1 MKYNLS
7 EVNDVIRDRR
17 TIYPEFFSD
26 RKIHREQIEL
36 LLENARWA
44 PSHKLTQPWYYKVF
58 MGDGLVKFA
67 EFHAEKY
74 KEITPK
80 DKFKEVK
87 YNKIKNRPLKSSAV
101 VVACMKRDKEERVPE
116 IEELA
121 SCYSGIQNIL
131 LSATAYGFGVY
142 WGTGGLTYSDHMKKF
157 IGLNNNDKVL
167 GLLMLGYTDNEW
179 PRKTPRKPL
188 EYYTD
193 WVE

>member
-1 MKYNLS
+1 
-7 EVNDVIRDRR
+7 
-17 TIYPEFFSD
+17 
-26 RKIHREQIEL
+26 
-36 LLENARWA
+36 
-44 PSHKLTQPWYYKVF
+44 
-58 MGDGLVKFA
+58 
-67 EFHAEKY
+67 
-74 KEITPK
+74 
-80 DKFKEVK
+80 
-87 YNKIKNRPLKSSAV
+87 
-101 VVACMKRDKEERVPE
+101 MKRDKEERVPE

>member
-87 YNKIKNRPLKSSAV
+87 YNKIKNRPLK
-101 VVACMKRDKEERVPE
+101 
-116 IEELA
+116 
-121 SCYSGIQNIL
+121 
-131 LSATAYGFGVY
+131 
-142 WGTGGLTYSDHMKKF
+142 
-157 IGLNNNDKVL
+157 
-167 GLLMLGYTDNEW
+167 
-179 PRKTPRKPL
+179 
-188 EYYTD
+188 
-193 WVE
+193 

>member
-142 WGTGGLTYSDHMKKF
+142 WGTGGLT
-157 IGLNNNDKVL
+157 
-167 GLLMLGYTDNEW
+167 
-179 PRKTPRKPL
+179 
-188 EYYTD
+188 
-193 WVE
+193 